1 MIANL
6 LKNKIF
12 TNVVWLLSE
21 KIISVVGLLFVTS
34 YVAKYIGPDNFG
46 KLNISVYYYS
56 IIQTIALWGS
66 DTIGIKRI
74 SKSLTSGMN
83 FLFSFV
89 SYRFFVFLIVS
100 SITEFYLYFTFDKL
114 TFYFSLAVCAS
125 SLFSVLDVFNSYN
138 EARLKSFFNVIAN
151 VIGIFVSLIIRFV
164 IAHFELSPI
173 YLCISIICTGLV
185 PFIIRSII
193 FLKTHDT
200 VTIKRISFKKD
211 YIKYGI
217 VTGTGLLISSVSV
230 MIYVNISRVLLGYY
244 NTLSDVG
251 IYSVAMTLG
260 TMWGFINNAIVVSIT
275 PKLYSANN
283 SNTNETTAFICQI
296 LMIIGLC
303 YFMFFYLFGGF
314 IVESLYGES
323 YSAAYSVTFF
333 LISSTCLSGL
343 GMAISRYI
351 ISLNGYSYLAKKSF
365 FVVIFGGG
373 AAIFLISHYG
383 LIGASMS
390 ACFIELIS
398 VSFLNLFFRTDL
410 MIKLFINILNFRKFF
425 DTFYDIFK
433 KRT

>member
-1 MIANL
+1 MVNKL

-21 KIISVVGLLFVTS
+21 KIISIVGLLFVTS

-74 SKSLTSGMN
+74 SKNLSSGLN

-89 SYRFFVFLIVS
+89 SYRFLVFSIVAA
-100 SITEFYLYFTFDKL
+100 ITELYLYFTFDKL

-125 SLFSVLDVFNSYN
+125 SLFSVVDVFNSYN

-151 VIGIFVSLIIRFV
+151 VIGIFVSLVIRFV
-164 IAHFELSPI
+164 IAHFELPPI
-173 YLCISIICTGLV
+173 FLCISIVCTGLV

-193 FLKTHDT
+193 FLKTHNTHT
-200 VTIKRISFKKD
+200 VKSIRLKKD
-211 YIKYGI
+211 YVRYGI

-244 NTLSDVG
+244 NSLSDVG

-275 PKLYSANN
+275 PKLYSSNN
-283 SNTNETTAFICQI
+283 SNTNETTAFTCQI
-296 LMIIGLC
+296 LMLIGFG
-303 YFMFFYLFGGF
+303 YFIFFYLFGNF
-314 IVESLYGES
+314 ILESLYGKS
-323 YSAAYSVTFF
+323 YSAAYIVTFF
-333 LISSTCLSGL
+333 LIASTCLSGL

-351 ISLNGYSYLAKKSF
+351 ISLNGYSYLARKSF
-365 FVVIFGGG
+365 FVVLLGGG
-373 AAIFLISHYG
+373 VAIFLISHYG

-398 VSFLNLFFRTDL
+398 VSFLNLFFKTDL
-410 MIKLFINILNFRKFF
+410 MIKLFINIFNLRKFF
-425 DTFYDIFK
+425 STFVGIYK
-433 KRT
+433 QKA